1 MVNVVLHWIGNKNG
15 ISKGVIV
22 ILNYE
27 KLIISHENNNT
38 VS

>member
-1 MVNVVLHWIGNKNG
+1 MVNVVLNWIGNKNG

-22 ILNYE
+22 ILNYD
-27 KLIISHENNNT
+27 KLMISPENNNT